1 MSIKVTPD
9 HYPEIIEVYNA
20 EGKRA
25 AYNLI
30 RSQYGI
36 KNPTCVMK
44 RLKQYSDLSYN
55 PKTDRFE
62 LHSSREEEGIFL
74 DLEELCNKDTTINQ
88 AKTNVSGT
96 DRISAMEHMVQELIN
111 DRLLEISKY
120 VVLDPVGRCI
130 IVDKTAMQ
138 AAGYNVSIS

>member
-1 MSIKVTPD
+1 MRIKVTPD
-9 HYPEIIEVYNA
+9 HYPEIIEVYNT

-25 AYNLI
+25 AYDLI

-55 PKTDRFE
+55 PETDHFE
-62 LHSSREEEGIFL
+62 LHSSHEEEGIFL
-74 DLEELCNKDTTINQ
+74 DLEELCNKDTAIDPV
-88 AKTNVSGT
+88 KTKVSGT
-96 DRISAMEHMVQELIN
+96 DRISAMEHMIQELIS

-138 AAGYNVSIS
+138 AAGYRVSIS